1 MADTKTK
8 ARKKKSDP
16 FAEHGV
22 SEELGLE
29 LLRDMLLYRRFEE
42 KTEEGYAIGKIGG
55 FCHVHIG
62 QEAAAAGSIKP
73 LRDDDYVM
81 RDRKSVV

>member
-1 MADTKTK
+1 VADTKTK
-8 ARKKKSDP
+8 ARKKKGDP

-42 KTEEGYAIGKIGG
+42 KTEEG
-55 FCHVHIG
+55 
-62 QEAAAAGSIKP
+62 
-73 LRDDDYVM
+73 
-81 RDRKSVV
+81 